1 MTEPTLDQLDAV
13 ARAMVDD
20 LLSFP
25 GEHELARDDAQR
37 ILTTTDPDAQA
48 ALAANLPT
56 EVMLAALVERGVLE
70 RETAPAFRRVD
81 GSILVRYDLE
91 GRHEFEAERFVTPW
105 QKAPDV

>member
-1 MTEPTLDQLDAV
+1 MSEPTPEQVDALSK
-13 ARAMVDD
+13 AMRAAC
-20 LLSFP
+20 SSP
-25 GEHELARDDAQR
+25 AIYRDDVAHA

-56 EVMLAALVERGVLE
+56 EVMLAELVNRGALTRD
-70 RETAPAFRRVD
+70 TAPAFHRSD